1 MSLVRKKTFRQWAK
15 ALTERG
21 LTVDNADLVAE
32 IGDTVY
38 VKGTQ
43 IPIPVS
49 SSITV
54 GFNFISFTVGAVWM
68 NGFTFT
74 YPSFPPGSTFTLPF
88 SRSAESDYIVYCF
101 VPYTAVTDYRPQIP
115 VDISEDE
122 IPNWQVIRIDS
133 SGDIALEIVQEFD
146 VTPEYENTPSIVDSD
161 TGNCSLG
168 WTRRPLIRLTKNTS
182 NGDWAA
188 LLIEDPAGLLVFNI
202 NTLGALQVELTGSA
216 SLI

>member
-1 MSLVRKKTFRQWAK
+1 MRLISKKTFRQWAK

-21 LTVDNADLVAE
+21 LTVDNAEVVAE

-49 SSITV
+49 SSIVV

-88 SRSAESDYIVYCF
+88 SRGAESDYIVYCF
-101 VPYTAVTDYRPQIP
+101 VPYTAATDYRPQIP

-122 IPNWQVIRIDS
+122 IPSWQVIRIDS

-146 VTPEYENTPSIVDSD
+146 VTPEYLLTESIVDPD

-168 WTRRPLIRLTKNTS
+168 WVRRPLIRLSKNTS

-188 LLIEDPAGLLVFNI
+188 SLFEDPAGLLIFNA
-202 NTLGALQVELTGSA
+202 NSLGNLQVELTGSA

>member
-1 MSLVRKKTFRQWAK
+1 MRLISKKTFRQWAK

-21 LTVDNADLVAE
+21 LTVDNAEVVAE

-49 SSITV
+49 SSIVV

-88 SRSAESDYIVYCF
+88 SRGAESDYIVYCF
-101 VPYTAVTDYRPQIP
+101 VPYTAATDYRPQIP

-122 IPNWQVIRIDS
+122 IPSWQVIRIDS
-133 SGDIALEIVQEFD
+133 SGEIALEIVQEFD
-146 VTPEYENTPSIVDSD
+146 VTPEYLLTESIVDPD
-161 TGNCSLG
+161 TGACSLG
-168 WTRRPLIRLTKNTS
+168 WVRRPLIRLSKNTS

-188 LLIEDPAGLLVFNI
+188 LLIEDPAGLLIFNA
-202 NTLGALQVELTGSA
+202 NSLGNLQVELTGSA